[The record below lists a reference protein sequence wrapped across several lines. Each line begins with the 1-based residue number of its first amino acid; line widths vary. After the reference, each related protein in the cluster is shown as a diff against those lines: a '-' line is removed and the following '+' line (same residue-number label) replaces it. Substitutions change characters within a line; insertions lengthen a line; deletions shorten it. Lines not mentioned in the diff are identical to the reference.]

1 MKEVSMKSILKT
13 VLFFFLAIGLI
24 LSALPQAADAA
35 FPEKPITIIVGRGAG
50 GSTDVIAR
58 TIAPFMTKYL
68 NVPVIVKNVKGG
80 GGKIALGEVYKGKPD
95 GYTLIIGVTPSD
107 ITGWLKKPAAFDLKK
122 FTPIYGVAGG
132 DSNGISVSPQSKIK
146 TFKELMEIAGKE
158 EVTLAGTQIGSNS
171 WLLALQLRER
181 AGLKY
186 SYVPYDDGNASNMA
200 LIGGHVTTCVSSS
213 IDLGNLSKDGKI
225 RPLGVAA
232 KKRISYIPDVPTFV
246 ELGFPTVIN
255 EANQFL
261 MGPPGIPADIQKTL
275 AEACAKSVADP
286 EFVKIASKGFTIE
299 ALNPA
304 QLQELM
310 VKTFDDIEELLKK
323 AGEIK

>member
-1 MKEVSMKSILKT
+1 MKSNFRAL
-13 VLFFFLAIGLI
+13 LFFLLAISFVLTGF
-24 LSALPQAADAA
+24 SQTADAA

-50 GSTDVIAR
+50 GSTDMIAR
-58 TIAPFMTKYL
+58 TVAPFLTKNL

-95 GYTLIIGVTPSD
+95 GYTLIVGVTPSD
-107 ITGWLKKPAAFDLKK
+107 ITNWLKKPAAFDLKK
-122 FTPIYGVAGG
+122 FTPIYGIAGG
-132 DSNGISVSPQSKIK
+132 DSNGISVSPRSKIK
-146 TFKELMEIAGKE
+146 TFKELMESAKKE

-186 SYVPYDDGNASNMA
+186 SYVPYDSGNASNMA
-200 LIGGHVTTCVSSS
+200 LIGGHVTTCISSS
-213 IDLGNLSKDGKI
+213 IDLGNLAKDGKI
-225 RPLGVAA
+225 RPLGVAS
-232 KKRISYIPDVPTFV
+232 KKRISYIPDVPTFA
-246 ELGFPTVIN
+246 EQGFPTVIN

-261 MGPPGIPADIQKTL
+261 MGPPGIPADIQKVL
-275 AEACAKSVADP
+275 VDACAKSVADP
-286 EFVKIASKGFTIE
+286 EFVKIASKSFTIE

-304 QLQELM
+304 QLKELM
-310 VKTFDDIEELLKK
+310 VNTFNDIEDLLRK